1 MTRNR
6 FTRQQTGLHPDPRM
20 GRMLFVSLGVHLAV
34 FLLFSGV
41 LMPRFKRD
49 VRPVYH
55 VNLVNLPVKDPQA
68 GRPDARPEAP
78 KPKSEP
84 KKPEP
89 VKVAPPEPAPK
100 KPETVKVPPPKPEP
114 KKPAPKV
121 VKPADKAPPV
131 KKEPVAKPQPRESYE
146 DTLSAIDKLKRKKE
160 IEDLQKS
167 LAALTQN
174 DARQAAPVTAPAG
187 MPEGKGTEAGSS
199 YDAWLQEYLK
209 QAWTLSRYQVSRRDL
224 EAVVTLVFDSRG
236 NLIDYRFIEESPEER
251 FNDSVRRAVLHLKKL
266 PNEPGERMEKK
277 VVFNLKELLE

>member
-1 MTRNR
+1 
-6 FTRQQTGLHPDPRM
+6 
-20 GRMLFVSLGVHLAV
+20 VV

-41 LMPRFKRD
+41 LMPHFKRD

-68 GRPDARPEAP
+68 GRPDSRPEAP
-78 KPKSEP
+78 KPKPEP

-114 KKPAPKV
+114 AKQAPRV
-121 VKPADKAPPV
+121 VKPTPVEKAPPV
-131 KKEPVAKPQPRESYE
+131 KPEPVAKPEPQPGQGYE
-146 DTLSAIDKLKRKKE
+146 DALSAIDRLKRKKE
-160 IEDLQKS
+160 IEDLQKT
-167 LAALTQN
+167 LAALGQN
-174 DARQAAPVTAPAG
+174 DTRQAAIPDAPAG
-187 MPEGKGTEAGSS
+187 MPDGKGTEAGPS

-224 EAVVTLVFDSRG
+224 EAVVTLIFDARG
-236 NLIDYRFIEESPEER
+236 NLIDYRFTEKSEEER
-251 FNDSVRRAVLHLKKL
+251 FNDSVRKAVLQLKKL
-266 PNEPGERMEKK
+266 PTEPGERMEKK